1 MYAITNVIIKDIS
14 KIIREF
20 ERLIF
25 KGYAQNGPTHEPT
38 DSYFYLEI

>member
-20 ERLIF
+20 EKLSF
-25 KGYAQNGPTHEPT
+25 KGYAQKGPTDEPT